1 MAFKTLFTL
10 PQIVN
15 CGKFFFQPEKGRRNI
30 LAITEILDMGCRAMR
45 TLEDVKGDCVIIKH
59 EQQFKRGRIIE
70 HPDEDEIEA
79 NFVCL
84 LIDYGMVIKVP
95 FGSFYACAG
104 FDDQLLKSV
113 FELPPQCYEC
123 RLSEVIPSA
132 INCPSGWS
140 ESSTKQ
146 FKRFIDEKIVT
157 IEINAFVE
165 RVASVQLYAGQ
176 ENMNEN
182 LVLNQFA
189 QRSDDSYIQ
198 MYDQLQRNGTEL

>member
-1 MAFKTLFTL
+1 MSIEILFIL

-15 CGKFFFQPEKGRRNI
+15 CGKFFFQPEKGRQNI
-30 LAITEILDMGCRAMR
+30 LAITEILDMGCRKMR
-45 TLEDVKGDCVIIKH
+45 TLDDVKGDCVIINH
-59 EQQFKRGRIIE
+59 EEKFKRGRIIE
-70 HPDEDEIEA
+70 HPEEDEIEPKY
-79 NFVCL
+79 VCL
-84 LIDYGMVIKVP
+84 LIDYGLVIKVP

-140 ESSTKQ
+140 DSSTVT
-146 FKRFIDEKIVT
+146 FKRFIAEKIVT

-165 RVASVQLYAGQ
+165 RVASVQLYAGH
-176 ENMNEN
+176 EN
-182 LVLNQFA
+182 LSEYLLLNQFA

-198 MYDQLQRNGTEL
+198 MFDQLHRNGTEL